1 MSEEHPR
8 VVTQVLERAVALAAV
23 LTITTG
29 TWAECAGW
37 QATPEARMACCVDGD
52 GCPMHASA
60 APGSDST
67 AIVSQAEADS
77 CCAASER
84 DDSTPSSRNVVPS
97 VSLEAVA
104 SPILLVVLPTRASF
118 DFWRALTPLPG
129 TQVPKHLFL
138 SVFLI

>member
-8 VVTQVLERAVALAAV
+8 LVRQALKRALALAAV
-23 LTITTG
+23 LTISAG
-29 TWAECAGW
+29 SWAECAGW
-37 QATPEARMACCVDGD
+37 QATPEARLACCVEGD
-52 GCPMHASA
+52 ACPMHANA
-60 APGSDST
+60 APDSEST
-67 AIVSQAEADS
+67 AVVSQTEADG

-84 DDSTPSSRNVVPS
+84 DDSIPSSPNFVPS

-104 SPILLVVLPTRASF
+104 SPVLLVVLPTRASF

-129 TQVPKHLFL
+129 TQVPKHLLL